1 MLPKS
6 CDFSYSGRAFTSWDR
21 VQLAAI
27 RHIHVSID
35 ALICKYCVTE
45 LVPTMAT
52 MPLTNCE
59 IEAHALQLCSVQSE
73 IILVVNVRH
82 IPPKWHIPHGAGPV
96 GVTRH
101 HKSLRDIEVP
111 MQKFIVDELVFP
123 HDLAWP
129 QNLWSMQPGATLKRV
144 RHGRAYCQH
153 KAELERLGIE
163 FTVNKKKRPRPDAGQ
178 GGDNGATAAGSLK
191 VKLHRP
197 STDASLKV
205 KLRRPVTPTSQ

>member
-1 MLPKS
+1 MVPRDPNWPRTIWDMPL
-6 CDFSYSGRAFTSWDR
+6 GRNVAN
-21 VQLAAI
+21 I
-27 RHIHVSID
+27 RHKNYF
-35 ALICKYCVTE
+35 ALHRAE
-45 LVPTMAT
+45 LQSMGFDFTVGQGHGGHGW
-52 MPLTNCE
+52 N
-59 IEAHALQLCSVQSE
+59 QLRAAVLAYQR
-73 IILVVNVRH
+73 VNGDVNV
-82 IPPKWHIPHGAGPV
+82 PDSFV
-96 GVTRH
+96 V
-101 HKSLRDIEVP
+101 
-111 MQKFIVDELVFP
+111 P

-129 QNLWSMQPGATLKRV
+129 QNLWSMKLGATLKRV